1 MRIKYFKHRQ
11 SFRIAVGEYVMV
23 ISYLSEVS
31 LLYSR
36 QYFNLICISLKAGP
50 LITVLSYSAKRAIDM
65 AVKHR
70 R

>member
-1 MRIKYFKHRQ
+1 
-11 SFRIAVGEYVMV
+11 MV
-23 ISYLSEVS
+23 ISCLSEVS